1 MSMPMLLIRGTF
13 RAKGTQPDGDTL
25 SFTPD
30 DVADW
35 KRVPGA
41 RPVVPGAFGNA
52 SIRLESVDALE
63 THYGDKKSPSGVQH
77 QPLELAHA
85 AADALLKAVGFTDFH
100 RVGDKPAGGGGT
112 GTGGGSGGGPGSGT
126 GSGAGSGSGAGG
138 TTRDDA
144 EKITSTIPET
154 VQGWILTRG
163 ADVFGRCVALV
174 GTGLP
179 PAFNGYEVDVDDKV
193 LEKTVNYQLIKD
205 GLVYPTYYS
214 GFSEVLRASLSAA
227 AAEAREAE
235 KGVWKEDRTLKGAE
249 VVALRSLT
257 DDNGAVILPKLF
269 RRLKDYLDLEPR
281 NPSLAC
287 FRAYLAGAWEDRFYI
302 QGRPGVFN
310 GMHHVVEVDGQ
321 VVKMT
326 HGPTE
331 IVFVEK

>member
-13 RAKGTQPDGDTL
+13 RAKGTKPDGDTL

-35 KRVPGA
+35 KRVPGP
-41 RPVVPGAFGNA
+41 RPVVPTAFGSA

-63 THYGDKKSPSGVQH
+63 THYGDRKSPSGVQH
-77 QPLELAHA
+77 QPLPLAHA

-100 RVGDKPAGGGGT
+100 RAGDTAAGGTGGGT
-112 GTGGGSGGGPGSGT
+112 GTGTGGGT
-126 GSGAGSGSGAGG
+126 GGGAVAG
-138 TTRDDA
+138 DEA

-163 ADVFGRCVALV
+163 ADVFGRCVALI
-174 GTGLP
+174 GKGLP
-179 PAFNGYEVDVDDKV
+179 PAFNGYQVDVDDEA

-214 GFSEVLRASLSAA
+214 GFSEVLRASLTAA
-227 AAEAREAE
+227 AAAARDAE
-235 KGVWKEDRTLKGAE
+235 KGVWKVDRTLKGAE
-249 VVALRSLT
+249 VVRLSSLT
-257 DDNGAVILPKLF
+257 DEEGAVILPKLF
-269 RRLKDYLDLEPR
+269 RRLKDYLDLTPG

-302 QGRPGVFN
+302 QGEPGVFN
-310 GMHHVVEVDGQ
+310 GMHHIVEVNGQ
-321 VVKMT
+321 TVNMT
-326 HGPTE
+326 HSPME
-331 IVFVEK
+331 VVFVER

>member
-13 RAKGTQPDGDTL
+13 RAKGTKPDGDTL

-30 DVADW
+30 DVTDW
-35 KRVPGA
+35 KRVPGP
-41 RPVVPGAFGNA
+41 RPVVPGSFGQA
-52 SIRLESVDALE
+52 SIRLESIDALE
-63 THYGDKKSPSGVQH
+63 THYGDKNSPSGVQH

-100 RVGDKPAGGGGT
+100 RAGT
-112 GTGGGSGGGPGSGT
+112 GTG
-126 GSGAGSGSGAGG
+126 
-138 TTRDDA
+138 DEA

-154 VQGWILTRG
+154 VPGWILTRG

-179 PAFNGYEVDVDDKV
+179 PAFNGYEVDVDGKE
-193 LEKTVNYQLIKD
+193 LEKTVNYQLVKD

-214 GFSEVLRASLSAA
+214 GFSEVLRASLTAA
-227 AAEAREAE
+227 ATAAREAQ
-235 KGVWKEDRTLKGAE
+235 KGVWKEDRTLRGAE
-249 VVALRSLT
+249 VVALSSLT
-257 DDNGAVILPKLF
+257 GDKGAVVLPKLF

-302 QGRPGVFN
+302 QGKPGVFN
-310 GMHHVVEVDGQ
+310 GMHHIVEVDGQ

-326 HGPTE
+326 HGPME

>member
-13 RAKGTQPDGDTL
+13 RAKGTKPDGDTL

-35 KRVPGA
+35 KRVPGP
-41 RPVVPGAFGNA
+41 RPVVPGAFGSA
-52 SIRLESVDALE
+52 SIRLESIDALE
-63 THYGDKKSPSGVQH
+63 THYGDRNSPSGVQH
-77 QPLELAHA
+77 QPLPLAHA

-100 RVGDKPAGGGGT
+100 RAGDTAGGGTVT
-112 GTGGGSGGGPGSGT
+112 GDEG
-126 GSGAGSGSGAGG
+126 
-138 TTRDDA
+138 

-174 GTGLP
+174 GKGLP
-179 PAFNGYEVDVDDKV
+179 PAFNGYEVDVDAEA
-193 LEKTVNYQLIKD
+193 LEKTVNHQLIKD

-214 GFSEVLRASLSAA
+214 GFSEVLRASLNAA
-227 AAEAREAE
+227 AAAARDAE
-235 KGVWKEDRTLKGAE
+235 KGVWKEDRTLEGAE
-249 VVALRSLT
+249 VTRLASLT
-257 DDNGAVILPKLF
+257 ADDGAVILPKLF

-321 VVKMT
+321 VVRMT
-326 HGPTE
+326 HAPMD
-331 IVFVEK
+331 IVFVER